1 MGMIN
6 WIFDIYQHSKI
17 EDARQEARAAR
28 REVAAMRSSGGG
40 DLDAEWVER
49 ALGELALATKTVQRM
64 LIEKGVCSTAELGS
78 LLDQVDRLDGRA
90 DGRAPI

>member
-1 MGMIN
+1 MSMIN

-28 REVAAMRSSGGG
+28 AEVAALRQTGGG
-40 DLDAEWVER
+40 VDAERIER
-49 ALGELALATKTVQRM
+49 ALGELALATKTLQRM
-64 LIEKGVCSTAELGS
+64 LVEKDVCSTAELGS

-90 DGRAPI
+90 DGQAPL